1 MPSMSGNTQS
11 GTISRKRPS
20 FAILVLKWRPDER
33 AFRKGIVAIT
43 TIPAP
48 YRQGFAKIK
57 ELTPADLDSL
67 VAALEKAQS
76 VGRVKEVTSVVIKHV
91 PTLSRTDV
99 ESILRTLYSVCAF
112 VSDEETPL
120 FEHLSELTSAMQA
133 SGRPELALSENEKID
148 FEKRLNRL
156 LSVKTVII
164 SSKVERLRLDYPNT
178 LHDATI
184 LSDIRPI
191 FDKPNERP
199 VGCAIAHTLEIEYHE
214 SGDHKEFYVV
224 LDNDGLQ
231 KMKRI
236 IQRAEAKTES
246 LKALLKVTGL
256 PDLS

>member
-1 MPSMSGNTQS
+1 
-11 GTISRKRPS
+11 
-20 FAILVLKWRPDER
+20 
-33 AFRKGIVAIT
+33 VAIT

-57 ELTPADLDSL
+57 RLTPGDLESL

-76 VGRVKEVTSVVIKHV
+76 AGRVKDVTAVVVKQV
-91 PTLSRTDV
+91 PNLHRVDV
-99 ESILRTLYSVCAF
+99 ESILRTLYSLCAF

-120 FEHLSELTSAMQA
+120 SEHLSELTSAMQA
-133 SGRPELALSENEKID
+133 SGKPELALSEDEKID
-148 FEKRLNRL
+148 FEKRLDRL
-156 LSVKTVII
+156 LSIKTVLI

-191 FDKPNERP
+191 FDEPDERP

-214 SGDHKEFYVV
+214 SGEHKEFYVV
-224 LDNDGLQ
+224 LDNDDLQ
-231 KMKRI
+231 KMKGI
-236 IQRAEAKTES
+236 IQRAEAKAAS
-246 LKALLKVTGL
+246 LKILLKTTGL

>member
-1 MPSMSGNTQS
+1 VP
-11 GTISRKRPS
+11 
-20 FAILVLKWRPDER
+20 
-33 AFRKGIVAIT
+33 IT

-57 ELTPADLDSL
+57 KLTPADLESL

-76 VGRVKEVTSVVIKHV
+76 AGRVKEVTAAVVKHV
-91 PTLSRTDV
+91 PTLGRTDV
-99 ESILRTLYSVCAF
+99 ESILRTLYSLCAF

-120 FEHLSELTSAMQA
+120 SEHLSELTSAMQA
-133 SGRPELALSENEKID
+133 SGRPDLALSEDEKVD
-148 FEKRLNRL
+148 FEKRLTRL
-156 LSVKTVII
+156 LSVKTVLI
-164 SSKVERLRLDYPNT
+164 SSKVERLRLDYPTT

-191 FDKPNERP
+191 FDKPDERP

-214 SGDHKEFYVV
+214 SGEHKEFYVV
-224 LDNDGLQ
+224 LDNEDLQ

-236 IQRAEAKTES
+236 IQRAEAKALS
-246 LKALLKVTGL
+246 LKALLKTTGL